1 MDQQYSFEIVF
12 LGYSI
17 WVLHRV
23 LHGVG
28 LRVLSSPKSG
38 CVFSKDSNIPKK
50 CGVNVSRFETSV
62 AHHILAGP

>member
-28 LRVLSSPKSG
+28 LCILSSPHG
-38 CVFSKDSNIPKK
+38 DNLEVY
-50 CGVNVSRFETSV
+50 V
-62 AHHILAGP
+62 